1 MLSVIEMN
9 LMGVTFQSVWTDERE
24 NSNACNCF
32 LYGKTEGRGGKKRD
46 ILIRSLRFRLVCM
59 GQGWGNGSWA
69 KWRE

>member
-32 LYGKTEGRGGKKRD
+32 LYGKTEGRGEKRET
-46 ILIRSLRFRLVCM
+46 S
-59 GQGWGNGSWA
+59 
-69 KWRE
+69 